1 MVVSYLMF
9 SPLWAGLFDG
19 NDYKDIEV
27 KNYIGKRICT
37 IAVALVALSGCA
49 TSGGSQD
56 QFSSAAQ
63 GVKDGVGAV
72 AEGVG
77 NAVGGLFQP
86 YTNGVKVS
94 DEDLKRLK
102 SGMTSTEVEQIL
114 GYPPEIDESNGQE
127 IWSYPY
133 TEIRH
138 FGGNT
143 NETTIVRFDTNG
155 ELVKAYKTNSRTSPT
170 GNPLV
175 DASNGV
181 N

>member
-1 MVVSYLMF
+1 MNEKHVKLFCAVVLAS
-9 SPLWAGLFDG
+9 
-19 NDYKDIEV
+19 I
-27 KNYIGKRICT
+27 
-37 IAVALVALSGCA
+37 ALSGCA
-49 TSGGSQD
+49 TSGGNQSA
-56 QFSSAAQ
+56 FSNAAE
-63 GVKDGVGAV
+63 GVKEGVGAV

-94 DEDLKRLK
+94 DQDLDRLQ
-102 SGMTSTEVEQIL
+102 SGMTSAEVEQIL
-114 GYPPEIDESNGQE
+114 GFPPEINESNGQE

-155 ELVKAYKTNSRTSPT
+155 ELVKAYKTNSRNSPT

>member
-1 MVVSYLMF
+1 MVVSYSNRGRQL
-9 SPLWAGLFDG
+9 AGLFSG
-19 NDYKDIEV
+19 NEQKDLSV
-27 KNYIGKRICT
+27 NKNHGKFVC
-37 IAVALVALSGCA
+37 AVVLASVALSGCA
-49 TSGGSQD
+49 TSGGSQNG
-56 QFSSAAQ
+56 FSTAAE
-63 GVKDGVGAV
+63 GVKDGIGAV

-86 YTNGVKVS
+86 YTNGVQVS
-94 DEDLKRLK
+94 DQDLESLR
-102 SGMTSTEVEQIL
+102 SGMTTAEVEQIL
-114 GYPPEIDESNGQE
+114 GFPPEINESNGQE

-143 NETTIVRFDTNG
+143 NETTIVRFDADG
-155 ELVKAYKTNSRTSPT
+155 ELIKAYKTNSRNSPT

-175 DASNGV
+175 DAANGV